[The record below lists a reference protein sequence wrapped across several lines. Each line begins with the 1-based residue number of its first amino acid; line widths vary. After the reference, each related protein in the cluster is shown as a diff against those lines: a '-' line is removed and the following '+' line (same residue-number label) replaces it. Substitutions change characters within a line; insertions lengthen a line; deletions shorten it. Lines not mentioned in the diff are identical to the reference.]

1 MIYMTRKSIFTAGTA
16 LVLTT
21 LLAIGAS
28 TQVLVGQDGA
38 QRPGVQQRQDAP
50 AATQQQRATTARHDA
65 KAARASNVT
74 GMTVRNAEGKDLGTI
89 NDLMVDLNEGK
100 VVYAALT
107 RGGLAGIGSSY
118 YAIDWKLFEYKQ
130 HNDGDYLLLRID
142 DNAFENTEG
151 FDTDNWPAQ
160 PDQRWTTSARQSD
173 QPRPRVQD

>member
-1 MIYMTRKSIFTAGTA
+1 MTRNSIFTAGSA

-38 QRPGVQQRQDAP
+38 QRPGVQQRQNAQP
-50 AATQQQRATTARHDA
+50 AAQQQRATTNRHDA

-74 GMTVRNAEGKDLGTI
+74 GMNVRNVEGKDLGTI

-118 YAIDWKLFEYKQ
+118 FAIDWKLFEYKQ
-130 HNDGDYLLLRID
+130 HDDGDYLLLRID
-142 DNAFENTEG
+142 DNAFENAEG

-160 PDQRWTTSARQSD
+160 ADERWTARVKQSD
-173 QPRPRVQD
+173 QPRPRVQE